1 MSVVNTNV
9 SASITQSALTKNE
22 RALQKAMEQLST
34 GSKINSASDDAAG
47 LAMAS
52 KFTAQIKGLDMA
64 VKNANDAVSML
75 STAEG
80 ALDEVTNMLQ
90 RMRELAVQASN
101 GTVTAEDRDYIDLEY
116 QALNKEISRVA
127 NNTQWNGETILDGSA
142 GSQGESSANKS
153 MVTFQVSANFKS
165 VVFEATDVLPN
176 GVSALYSDG
185 TNTSVAAE
193 AARGQVDHTAV
204 TDIASVQGALGA
216 GWSITSVDGSTAGTD
231 IATSNT
237 VGNSEVHV
245 YTHSEGDTV
254 SITFNTTSG
263 STAAKAAV
271 SGNQLLTAS
280 SSAQAWQT
288 AITSYDIANGTTTEL
303 STDIS
308 SASDKTLPIGS
319 IENTAAL
326 NNDVI
331 KVDFGNLVADMATI
345 TASSVQTQDD
355 AQGALAKLDAGIKSI
370 NEQRSTFGSAV
381 NRLEHAVDNMTN
393 IKNNAEAS
401 RSRIV
406 DTDYAETTSELAKAQ
421 IIQQAGTAMLAQAN
435 QLPQN
440 VLSLLK

>member
-127 NNTQWNGETILDGSA
+127 NNTQWNGETILNGSA
-142 GSQGESSANKS
+142 GSQGENSANKS

-165 VVFEATDVLPN
+165 VVFEATDVLPS

-185 TNTSVAAE
+185 TTASVAAE

-216 GWSITSVDGSTAGTD
+216 GWSITSVDGSTVGTD
-231 IATSNT
+231 IATSNA
-237 VGNSEVHV
+237 VVDSEVHV

-345 TASSVQTQDD
+345 TASNVQTQDD

>member
-22 RALQKAMEQLST
+22 RALQNAMEQLST

-127 NNTQWNGETILDGSA
+127 NNTQWNGETILNGSA
-142 GSQGESSANKS
+142 GSQGENSANKS

-165 VVFEATDVLPN
+165 VVFEATDVLPS

-185 TNTSVAAE
+185 TTASVAAE

-216 GWSITSVDGSTAGTD
+216 GWSITSVDGSTVGTD
-231 IATSNT
+231 IATSNS

-345 TASSVQTQDD
+345 TASNVQTQDD

>member
-1 MSVVNTNV
+1 M
-9 SASITQSALTKNE
+9 
-22 RALQKAMEQLST
+22 
-34 GSKINSASDDAAG
+34 
-47 LAMAS
+47 
-52 KFTAQIKGLDMA
+52 
-64 VKNANDAVSML
+64 
-75 STAEG
+75 
-80 ALDEVTNMLQ
+80 
-90 RMRELAVQASN
+90 
-101 GTVTAEDRDYIDLEY
+101 
-116 QALNKEISRVA
+116 
-127 NNTQWNGETILDGSA
+127 
-142 GSQGESSANKS
+142 
-153 MVTFQVSANFKS
+153 
-165 VVFEATDVLPN
+165 
-176 GVSALYSDG
+176 
-185 TNTSVAAE
+185 
-193 AARGQVDHTAV
+193 
-204 TDIASVQGALGA
+204 
-216 GWSITSVDGSTAGTD
+216 
-231 IATSNT
+231 
-237 VGNSEVHV
+237 
-245 YTHSEGDTV
+245 
-254 SITFNTTSG
+254 
-263 STAAKAAV
+263 
-271 SGNQLLTAS
+271 LTAS

-345 TASSVQTQDD
+345 TASNVQTQDD

>member
-22 RALQKAMEQLST
+22 RALQNAMEQLST

-127 NNTQWNGETILDGSA
+127 NNTQWNGETILNGSA
-142 GSQGESSANKS
+142 GSQGENSANKS

-165 VVFEATDVLPN
+165 VVFEATDVLPS

-185 TNTSVAAE
+185 TTASVAAE

-216 GWSITSVDGSTAGTD
+216 GWSITSVDGSTVGTD
-231 IATSNT
+231 IATSNA
-237 VGNSEVHV
+237 VVDSEVHV

-345 TASSVQTQDD
+345 TASNVQTQDD

>member
-280 SSAQAWQT
+280 SSAQAWET
-288 AITSYDIANGTTTEL
+288 AITSYDRANGTTTEL

>member
-127 NNTQWNGETILDGSA
+127 NNTQWNGETILNGSA
-142 GSQGESSANKS
+142 GSQGENSANES

-165 VVFEATDVLPN
+165 VVFEATNVLPT

-185 TNTSVAAE
+185 TTASVEAE

-216 GWSITSVDGSTAGTD
+216 GWSITSVDGSTVGTD
-231 IATSNT
+231 IATSNA
-237 VGNSEVHV
+237 VGDSEVHV

-254 SITFNTTSG
+254 SITFDTTSG

-271 SGNQLLTAS
+271 VGNQLLTAS
-280 SSAQAWQT
+280 SSAQAWET
-288 AITSYDIANGTTTEL
+288 AITSYDIANGTTTEVP
-303 STDIS
+303 TDIS
-308 SASDKTLPIGS
+308 TASDKTLPIGS
-319 IENTAAL
+319 IENTIAL

-331 KVDFGNLVADMATI
+331 RVDFGNLVTDMATI
-345 TASSVQTQDD
+345 TASNVQTQDD

-406 DTDYAETTSELAKAQ
+406 DTDYAKTTSELAKAQ

-435 QLPQN
+435 QLPQS

>member
-127 NNTQWNGETILDGSA
+127 NNTQWNGETILNGSA
-142 GSQGESSANKS
+142 GSQGENSANES

-165 VVFEATDVLPN
+165 VVFEATNVLPT

-185 TNTSVAAE
+185 TTASVEAE

-216 GWSITSVDGSTAGTD
+216 GWSITSVDGSTVGTD
-231 IATSNT
+231 IATSNA
-237 VGNSEVHV
+237 VGDSEVHV

-254 SITFNTTSG
+254 SITFDTTSG

-271 SGNQLLTAS
+271 VGNQLLTAS
-280 SSAQAWQT
+280 SSAQAWET
-288 AITSYDIANGTTTEL
+288 AITSYDIANGTTTEVP
-303 STDIS
+303 TDIS

-319 IENTAAL
+319 IENTIAL

-331 KVDFGNLVADMATI
+331 RVDFGNLVTDMATI
-345 TASSVQTQDD
+345 TASNVQTQDD
-355 AQGALAKLDAGIKSI
+355 AQGALAKLDAGLKSI

-406 DTDYAETTSELAKAQ
+406 DTDYAKTTSELAKAQ

-435 QLPQN
+435 QLPQS

>member
-127 NNTQWNGETILDGSA
+127 NNTQWNGETILNGSA
-142 GSQGESSANKS
+142 GSQGENSANES

-165 VVFEATDVLPN
+165 VVFEATNVLPT

-185 TNTSVAAE
+185 TTASVEAE

-216 GWSITSVDGSTAGTD
+216 GWSITSVDGSTVGTD
-231 IATSNT
+231 IATSNA
-237 VGNSEVHV
+237 VGDSEVHV

-254 SITFNTTSG
+254 SITFDTTSG

-271 SGNQLLTAS
+271 VGNQLLTAS
-280 SSAQAWQT
+280 SSAQAWET
-288 AITSYDIANGTTTEL
+288 AITSYDIANGTTTEVP
-303 STDIS
+303 TDIS
-308 SASDKTLPIGS
+308 TASDKTLPIGS
-319 IENTAAL
+319 IENTIAL

-331 KVDFGNLVADMATI
+331 RVDFGNLVTDMANI
-345 TASSVQTQDD
+345 TASNVQTQDD

-406 DTDYAETTSELAKAQ
+406 DTDYAKTTSELAKAQ

-435 QLPQN
+435 QLPQS

>member
-127 NNTQWNGETILDGSA
+127 NNTQWNGETILNGSA
-142 GSQGESSANKS
+142 GSQGENSANES

-165 VVFEATDVLPN
+165 VVFEATNVLPT

-185 TNTSVAAE
+185 TTASVEAE

-216 GWSITSVDGSTAGTD
+216 GWSITSVDGSTVGTD
-231 IATSNT
+231 IATSNA
-237 VGNSEVHV
+237 VGDSEVHV

-254 SITFNTTSG
+254 SITFDTTSG

-271 SGNQLLTAS
+271 VGNQLLTAS
-280 SSAQAWQT
+280 SSAQAWET
-288 AITSYDIANGTTTEL
+288 AITSYDIANGTTTEVP
-303 STDIS
+303 TDIS
-308 SASDKTLPIGS
+308 TASDKTLPIGS
-319 IENTAAL
+319 IENTIAL

-331 KVDFGNLVADMATI
+331 RVDFGNLVTDMATI
-345 TASSVQTQDD
+345 TASNVQTQDD
-355 AQGALAKLDAGIKSI
+355 AQGALTKLDAGIKSI

-406 DTDYAETTSELAKAQ
+406 DTDYAKTTSELAKAQ

-435 QLPQN
+435 QLPQS

>member
-90 RMRELAVQASN
+90 RLRELAVQASN

-127 NNTQWNGETILDGSA
+127 NNTQWNGETILNGSA
-142 GSQGESSANKS
+142 GSQGENSANES

-165 VVFEATDVLPN
+165 VVFEATNVLPT

-185 TNTSVAAE
+185 TTASVEAE

-216 GWSITSVDGSTAGTD
+216 GWSITSVDGSTVGTD
-231 IATSNT
+231 IATSNA
-237 VGNSEVHV
+237 VGDSEVHV

-254 SITFNTTSG
+254 SITFDTTSG

-271 SGNQLLTAS
+271 VGNQLLTAS
-280 SSAQAWQT
+280 SSAQAWET
-288 AITSYDIANGTTTEL
+288 AITSYDIANGTTTEVP
-303 STDIS
+303 TDIS
-308 SASDKTLPIGS
+308 TASDKTLPIGS
-319 IENTAAL
+319 IENTIAL

-331 KVDFGNLVADMATI
+331 RVDFGNLVTDMATI
-345 TASSVQTQDD
+345 TASNVQTQDD

-406 DTDYAETTSELAKAQ
+406 DTDYAKTTSELAKAQ

-435 QLPQN
+435 QLPQS